1 MLWVK
6 WVKTEPPKWMKHCPA
21 LRNNFGYTLEM
32 LWDNYVDTEIPKWMK
47 L

>member
-1 MLWVK
+1 MLWTIYVE
-6 WVKTEPPKWMKHCPA
+6 TEPPEWMKHSPT
-21 LRNNFGYTLEM
+21 LRSIHGNTLEM